1 MYSSGCANEY
11 RAYIVNSKNQ
21 YKKQFKKWESDLV
34 PKRIKDEQYRAIISK
49 KRKRER
55 AGKTSSAF
63 RWQGAEVKDSNIT
76 RFQKRK
82 NVLDAEK
89 LPEVCEYRSRGC
101 IDTHG

>member
-34 PKRIKDEQYRAIISK
+34 PKRIKDEEYRAIISK

-63 RWQGAEVKDSNIT
+63 RWQGAEIKDSNIT

-89 LPEVCEYRSRGC
+89 LPEVCE
-101 IDTHG
+101 